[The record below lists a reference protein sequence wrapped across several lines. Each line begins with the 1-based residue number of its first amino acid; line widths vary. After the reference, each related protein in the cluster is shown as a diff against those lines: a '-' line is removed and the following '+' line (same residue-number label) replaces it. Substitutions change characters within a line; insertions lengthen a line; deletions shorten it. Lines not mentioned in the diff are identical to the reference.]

1 MQPETAAIYRP
12 RFFAFREQE
21 DNLENQ
27 FTQDTPF
34 TELEQLRMKVTL
46 TSCAHPEYG
55 EVTIPFPIP
64 DEDYDHTMELLRG
77 LDIGDTLAQDC
88 QIVRVESQY
97 PILTQLEG
105 TMVNVDEL
113 DYLAR
118 RMNCLYG
125 DEETQFFAMA
135 HKMKLS
141 DIKDFIDLASCC
153 QKATVITD
161 FSDLEKIGW
170 DHFRNVTDG
179 DMRSEEY
186 KLWDGREAA
195 LALIESGQGTVTPYG
210 VVYDNGMVLEQHYGG
225 QEFPAFPD
233 GSRFLALEIMPDGD
247 FAFHPPHLYLPAPMQ
262 QIERMMHRAGI
273 DDLSDAHML
282 LDYHDLPEKVA
293 EALHLKFLR
302 GGEIPELN
310 RMCQAIEPL
319 QRADREKLNAVVQ
332 LAEPQNAYEICQLAE
347 NLDQFDFV
355 PKVHT
360 PEEYGKYMI
369 QQSGHFEFDENLADF
384 YDYRRYGEQ
393 RVQQEGGGFTA
404 RGYVS
409 YHGTLTLDEL
419 MREEPAEEQGM
430 QMSGM

>member
-1 MQPETAAIYRP
+1 M
-12 RFFAFREQE
+12 
-21 DNLENQ
+21 ENQ
-27 FTQDTPF
+27 FTQDTPL
-34 TELEQLRMKVTL
+34 TELEQMRMKVTL
-46 TSCAHPEYG
+46 TSRAHPEYG

-64 DEDYDHTMELLRG
+64 DEEYDHTMELLRG

-88 QIVRVESQY
+88 QIVRVESEY
-97 PILTQLEG
+97 PVLTQLEG

-113 DYLAR
+113 DYLTR
-118 RMNCLYG
+118 RMNCFCS
-125 DEETQFFAMA
+125 DEETQFLGMA

-233 GSRFLALEIMPDGD
+233 GSRFLALEIMPGGD

-273 DDLSDAHML
+273 DGLSDAHML
-282 LDYHDLPEKVA
+282 LDYHDLPEKV
-293 EALHLKFLR
+293 
-302 GGEIPELN
+302 
-310 RMCQAIEPL
+310 
-319 QRADREKLNAVVQ
+319 
-332 LAEPQNAYEICQLAE
+332 AEPQNAYEICQLAE

-393 RVQQEGGGFTA
+393 RVEQENGGFTA
-404 RGYVS
+404 CGYVS

-430 QMSGM
+430 QMCGM

>member
-1 MQPETAAIYRP
+1 
-12 RFFAFREQE
+12 
-21 DNLENQ
+21 
-27 FTQDTPF
+27 
-34 TELEQLRMKVTL
+34 
-46 TSCAHPEYG
+46 
-55 EVTIPFPIP
+55 
-64 DEDYDHTMELLRG
+64 
-77 LDIGDTLAQDC
+77 
-88 QIVRVESQY
+88 
-97 PILTQLEG
+97 
-105 TMVNVDEL
+105 
-113 DYLAR
+113 
-118 RMNCLYG
+118 
-125 DEETQFFAMA
+125 
-135 HKMKLS
+135 
-141 DIKDFIDLASCC
+141 
-153 QKATVITD
+153 
-161 FSDLEKIGW
+161 
-170 DHFRNVTDG
+170 
-179 DMRSEEY
+179 MRSEEY

-332 LAEPQNAYEICQLAE
+332 LAEPQNAYEVCQLVE
-347 NLDQFDFV
+347 YLDQFDFIS
-355 PKVHT
+355 KVHT

-369 QQSGHFEFDENLADF
+369 QQSGHFEFDENLAEF

-393 RVQQEGGGFTA
+393 RVEQEGGGFTA
-404 RGYVS
+404 CGYVS

-419 MREEPAEEQGM
+419 MREEHAEEQGM
-430 QMSGM
+430 QMCGM

>member
-1 MQPETAAIYRP
+1 M
-12 RFFAFREQE
+12 
-21 DNLENQ
+21 ENQ
-27 FTQDTPF
+27 FRQDTPL
-34 TELEQLRMKVTL
+34 TELEQLRMKATL

-55 EVTIPFPIP
+55 EVTIPFPITA
-64 DEDYDHTMELLRG
+64 EEYDHTMDLLRG

-88 QIVRVESQY
+88 RIVKVESQY
-97 PILTQLEG
+97 PVLTQLEG
-105 TMVNVDEL
+105 TVANVDEL
-113 DYLAR
+113 DYLTR
-118 RMNCLYG
+118 RMNCLCG

-135 HKMKLS
+135 HQMKLS
-141 DIKDFIDLASCC
+141 DIKDFINLASCC

-195 LALIESGQGTVTPYG
+195 LELIESQHGTVTPYG
-210 VVYDNGMVLEQHYGG
+210 VVYDNGTVLEQHYGG
-225 QEFPAFPD
+225 QEFPTFPD

-247 FAFHPPHLYLPAPMQ
+247 FAFHPTHLYLPSPMQ
-262 QIERMMHRAGI
+262 QIERMLLRAGI

-282 LDYHDLPEKVA
+282 LDSHDLPEKVA

-302 GGEIPELN
+302 GSEIPELN

-332 LAEPQNAYEICQLAE
+332 LAEPQNAYEVCQLVE
-347 NLDQFDFV
+347 NLDQFDFI

-369 QQSGHFEFDENLADF
+369 QQSGRFEFDENLANF
-384 YDYRRYGEQ
+384 YDYGRYGEQ
-393 RVQQEGGGFTA
+393 RVQLENGGFTEH
-404 RGYVS
+404 GYVS
-409 YHGTLTLDEL
+409 YHGTLTLEEL
-419 MREEPAEEQGM
+419 MREEPAEQQGM
-430 QMSGM
+430 QMGGM